1 MPERVDARDVL
12 DANAMTVKAFAAT
25 ILGYF
30 RRTGP
35 NSWDDYEFTRDRQG
49 DVEVNPGIRVQLE
62 RRGTD
67 LRMRRRGTVIR
78 VRWQPGPDDPADV
91 RSAASA
97 ARRAYF
103 VATYLSD
110 YDDAPG
116 IGAAAVIAKKL
127 G

>member
-12 DANAMTVKAFAAT
+12 DANAMTAKAFSAT
-25 ILGYF
+25 VLGYF

-35 NSWDDYEFTRDRQG
+35 NSWDDYQFTPDDQG
-49 DVEVNPGIRVQLE
+49 EIEVNPGIRVQLE

-67 LRMRRRGTVIR
+67 LRLRKRGKVYR
-78 VRWQPGPDDPADV
+78 VRWRPGVNDPPELESAD
-91 RSAASA
+91 SAH
-97 ARRAYF
+97 RRAYF
-103 VATYLSD
+103 VSTHLSD

-127 G
+127 R